1 MPRPL
6 IKIADRRP
14 SQVCAELE
22 LEEEAVSL
30 LASDP
35 SPEDFLRALLE
46 QERFPD
52 AAQYLAYALPKREA
66 VWWGVVVV
74 REQLDPDDAVGRATL
89 DAVEAWVRDPT
100 DENRRAALA
109 AAEVDM
115 STAPGMVGVAAFMA
129 AGSIA
134 PVGVPELPP
143 PGDLTGKMVGG
154 AVMISAVTP
163 DPLLAGDKYK
173 GFLARGIEIAQGPAR
188 D

>member
-1 MPRPL
+1 MARPL

-14 SQVCAELE
+14 AQVCAELE
-22 LEEEAVSL
+22 LEEEAEAL

-35 SPEDFLRALLE
+35 GPEDFLRALLE

-52 AAQYLAYALPKREA
+52 AAQYLAHALPKREA

-74 REQLDPDDAVGRATL
+74 REQLDPEDTAGHATIDAA
-89 DAVEAWVRDPT
+89 EAWVRDPT
-100 DENRRAALA
+100 DENRRAAMA

-115 STAPGMVGVAAFMA
+115 TTAPGMVGVAAFMA
-129 AGSIA
+129 GGSIA
-134 PVGVPELPP
+134 PVGVPDLPP
-143 PGDLTGKMVGG
+143 PSHLTGTMVGS
-154 AVMISAVTP
+154 AVMISALTP

-188 D
+188 G